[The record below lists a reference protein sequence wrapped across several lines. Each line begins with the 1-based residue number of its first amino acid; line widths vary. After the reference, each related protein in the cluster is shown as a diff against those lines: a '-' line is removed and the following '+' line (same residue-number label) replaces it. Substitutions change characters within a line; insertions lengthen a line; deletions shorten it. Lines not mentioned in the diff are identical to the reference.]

1 MTKIRPAHS
10 YTDLYTIPVVRN
22 SEKINEMRN
31 ALLAAADEFGF
42 EVTQFRPRGEMGRI
56 PTLYLTLE
64 RFDGV
69 EFALQIEMPDGI
81 RFLGLYVVGGH
92 LRYVAELAAEMV
104 EMLHE
109 APTVRAQES
118 PFKAPGLVLPGSA
131 RRLTFGQP

>member
-1 MTKIRPAHS
+1 MTEIRPAHS

-31 ALLAAADEFGF
+31 AVLAAADEFGF
-42 EVTQFRPRGEMGRI
+42 EVTQFRLRGEMGRI
-56 PTLYLTLE
+56 PTLFLTLE

-92 LRYVAELAAEMV
+92 LRYVAELPAEMV

-109 APTVRAQES
+109 VPTLQAKES
-118 PFKAPGLVLPGSA
+118 PKKPALLVQDRPRLVVPGRS
-131 RRLTFGQP
+131 